1 MDLYQLRIV
10 RELSEL
16 GSLSAVAAR
25 LSVTTSAV
33 SQQLRALQDEM
44 GEQLVAKSGRTLVLN
59 EAGRVLAAAAV
70 QVLASMSDAEL
81 SVQRHF
87 SDGRGEVS
95 VAALHSAGLAIFP
108 KLLRR
113 MDAESGPRVICSDTD
128 VTVDTFARLVA
139 DVDLVIAHRLPW
151 GNPWPASIAVT
162 PLVFEPLDVAMP
174 AGHRLAGAA
183 EVRPA
188 DLADED
194 WISVQESFPLAS
206 ALHALGAAAGATLRV
221 RHRLNEFPIV
231 VSLVAAGQGVAL
243 LPRYMG
249 NPDAHPGVV
258 LRPLAGIEIG
268 RQIDIL
274 SRPEVLRKKS
284 AVTVIAAIRDVLRV
298 PASERVPARGQVG
311 Y

>member
-1 MDLYQLRIV
+1 M
-10 RELSEL
+10 
-16 GSLSAVAAR
+16 
-25 LSVTTSAV
+25 
-33 SQQLRALQDEM
+33 
-44 GEQLVAKSGRTLVLN
+44 
-59 EAGRVLAAAAV
+59 
-70 QVLASMSDAEL
+70 
-81 SVQRHF
+81 
-87 SDGRGEVS
+87 S

-113 MDAESGPRVICSDTD
+113 MDAENGPRVICSEAD
-128 VTVDTFARLVA
+128 VTVDSFARLVA
-139 DVDLVIAHRLPW
+139 HVDLVIAHRLPW
-151 GNPWPASIAVT
+151 GDPWPASIAVT
-162 PLVFEPLDVAMP
+162 PLVFEPLDVAMH

-183 EVRPA
+183 NVQPA
-188 DLADED
+188 DLTDED
-194 WISVQESFPLAS
+194 WISVRESFPLAS

-231 VSLVAAGQGVAL
+231 VSLIAEGQGVAL

-258 LRPLAGIEIG
+258 LKPIAGIEIG

-284 AVTVIAAIRDVLRV
+284 AATVITAIRDVLRV
-298 PASERVPARGQVG
+298 PASERVPSRTHAG